1 MGLQDVAKNATA
13 VSFQTAG
20 DIKHTVTLVEVTG
33 TSYDP
38 DTGETTET
46 TNTYSVS
53 GILRGFSAYEV
64 ANNIAQIEDKR
75 FIFQQMDISFEP
87 SVIDRVTI
95 DGVSHQIVRWNQ
107 DAAQATYR
115 LQLRK

>member
-1 MGLQDVAKNATA
+1 MGLQDVAKDATA
-13 VSFQTAG
+13 VGFQTVG
-20 DIKHTVTLVEVTG
+20 DIKRSVTLVEVTG
-33 TSYDP
+33 TTYDP

-64 ANNIAQIEDKR
+64 ANNIAQAEDKK
-75 FIFQQMDISFEP
+75 FIFEQADVSIEP

-95 DGVSHQIVRWNQ
+95 DGVEHQIVRWSQ
-107 DAAQATYR
+107 DTAQATYR

>member
-1 MGLQDVAKNATA
+1 MGLKDVAKSAA
-13 VSFQTAG
+13 SAGFDAAG
-20 DIKHTVTLVEVTG
+20 DIKRGVTLVEVTG

-46 TNTYSVS
+46 TNTYAVS
-53 GILRGFSAYEV
+53 GILSGYSAYEV
-64 ANNIAQIEDKR
+64 ANNIAQAEDKK
-75 FIFQQMDISFEP
+75 FVFQQADVSIEP

-95 DGVSHQIVRWNQ
+95 DGVDHQIVRWSQ
-107 DAAQATYR
+107 DPAQATYR